1 MVWSIYIPRAANG
14 YFLFKEKVIMLSLIA
29 ILAFVSLP
37 IIAYLLSNA
46 ASQKALVFFT
56 TAMLFGAL
64 TLNHSSPQPLFGS
77 WVNSIQSD
85 AIENKVFKNLE
96 ISDEMIMSF
105 LAQKDL
111 PEDSFLLG
119 TIVFYKALEFKSF
132 NSAESILRSLNSNF
146 REPDFQLPIYN
157 LLADLRDLKYPMVS
171 NSKLLLAVEPP
182 VNCSID
188 RLTVS
193 VEIPN
198 GPAVDIAVKDF
209 IGADLSQ
216 EIFLDKSDALVRGFD
231 LPSAF
236 LNQEIIKVESSI
248 FCKNNAFYS
257 IKTIDLKG
265 SRNNQ
270 DEVFIYANEWLKK
283 EQ

>member
-1 MVWSIYIPRAANG
+1 
-14 YFLFKEKVIMLSLIA
+14 MLSLIT

-37 IIAYLLSNA
+37 IIAYLLSDA

-64 TLNHSSPQPLFGS
+64 ILNHSSAQPLFGS
-77 WVNSIQSD
+77 WANSMQSNT
-85 AIENKVFKNLE
+85 IENKIFKNLE
-96 ISDEMIMSF
+96 LSDETIISF
-105 LAQKDL
+105 LGQKDL
-111 PEDSFLLG
+111 PEDSFSLG

-146 REPDFQLPIYN
+146 RDPEFQLPIYN
-157 LLADLRDLKYPMVS
+157 LLADLRDVKYPMIS
-171 NSKLLLAVEPP
+171 NAKLLLAVEPP

-188 RLTVS
+188 DRLTVS
-193 VEIPN
+193 AEIPN

-209 IGADLSQ
+209 TGVDLAQ

-248 FCKNNAFYS
+248 ICENNEFYS

-265 SRNNQ
+265 STNNQ
-270 DEVFIYANEWLKK
+270 DKVFIYANEWLKK

>member
-1 MVWSIYIPRAANG
+1 
-14 YFLFKEKVIMLSLIA
+14 MLPLIA

-37 IIAYLLSNA
+37 IIAYLLSGA

-56 TAMLFGAL
+56 TVMLLGAFI
-64 TLNHSSPQPLFGS
+64 LNHSSAQPLFGS
-77 WVNSIQSD
+77 WANSIQSR

-96 ISDEMIMSF
+96 LSDETIISF

-111 PEDSFLLG
+111 PEDSFSLG

-132 NSAESILRSLNSNF
+132 TAAESILRSLNANF
-146 REPDFQLPIYN
+146 RDPEFQLPIYN
-157 LLADLRDLKYPMVS
+157 LLADLRDMKYPMVS
-171 NSKLLLAVEPP
+171 NAKLLLAVEPP
-182 VNCSID
+182 VNCSIGD

-198 GPAVDIAVKDF
+198 GPAVDIAAKDF
-209 IGADLSQ
+209 TGADLAQ

-248 FCKNNAFYS
+248 FCKNNEFYS

-265 SRNNQ
+265 SMNNQ
-270 DEVFIYANEWLKK
+270 DKVFIYANEWLKK